1 MGWVYRK
8 TWNGFISFFRWRTAC
23 FIAIAL
29 LGEELSLYP
38 TFVLNLEVL
47 PKHPSDQK

>member
-8 TWNGFISFFRWRTAC
+8 TWNGFISFFRWRTAR

-29 LGEELSLYP
+29 LEEELSLYP
-38 TFVLNLEVL
+38 AFVLN
-47 PKHPSDQK
+47 